1 MAGET
6 KGEGYMAKG
15 EGYLHPPATI
25 TIWKSGYYL
34 EGWRMWRIFSQKKYE
49 EWEHAEHVVQ
59 FVSTYWI
66 KSIYIF
72 SKKYILCASKDRS
85 LNFVTYIF
93 KDRKI

>member
-34 EGWRMWRIFSQKKYE
+34 EG
-49 EWEHAEHVVQ
+49 
-59 FVSTYWI
+59 
-66 KSIYIF
+66 
-72 SKKYILCASKDRS
+72 
-85 LNFVTYIF
+85 
-93 KDRKI
+93 